1 MSFTVFIPVRKGS
14 ERVKNKN
21 TKKFGEIEGG
31 LLGLKLCQLT
41 NLNIVDE
48 IIVSSNDDECLQIAN
63 KFKEKINCL
72 RVIERPDDLGTSTTN
87 LSNLISY
94 AATLTNNEYILWSHV
109 TSPFCD
115 TKDYLEAINKFIE
128 IKEIGFD
135 SLISGRLYKE
145 FLLNPNTNQ
154 IVNNS
159 TNLEWPRTQDLD
171 VWFEMNNAIFIASRE
186 NYLKGF
192 RTGSKPYLMKM
203 NKISSIDI
211 DDEEDFLIA
220 EAIYE
225 RGIIT

>member
-21 TKKFGEIEGG
+21 TRKFGELMGG
-31 LLGLKLCQLT
+31 LLELKLRQLI

-63 KFKEKINCL
+63 KFKEKIKCL
-72 RVIERPDDLGTSTTN
+72 RVIERPDSLGTSTTN

-115 TKDYLEAINKFIE
+115 TNYYLEAINRFIE
-128 IKEIGFD
+128 IKENGFD
-135 SLISGRLYKE
+135 SLISGRWYKE

-159 TNLEWPRTQDLD
+159 TNLKWPRTQDLD
-171 VWFEMNNAIFIASRE
+171 IWFEMNNAIFIASRE

-192 RTGSKPYLMKM
+192 RTGSEPYLMKM

-211 DDEEDFLIA
+211 DDEDDFLIA